1 MAFPSTR
8 WSMVESSRAAT
19 TAGRA
24 ALGELCE
31 RYRLPLVIFARR
43 RVGDPDEARELV
55 QDFFAD
61 LLGRGGFATV
71 EHGRGRFRSYLL
83 GAFCHHVARTYQR
96 ERADKRG
103 RGRTVSLD
111 DEVVARAAQAV
122 ADDADPERA
131 YAKAW
136 ALAVVARVE
145 DVLAQQYAARGQAA
159 GFAALRPHLRGEG
172 PPYAE
177 TARLLGTSEAA
188 LKVAVH
194 RLRQRFGQVLRAEVV
209 DTLADP
215 GDLEAEIRTLIAAL
229 GPGGSGL

>member
-1 MAFPSTR
+1 
-8 WSMVESSRAAT
+8 MVESSRAAT
-19 TAGRA
+19 TEGRA

-61 LLGRGGFATV
+61 LLGRGGFTTV

-83 GAFCHHVARTYQR
+83 GAFLHHVARMHQR
-96 ERADKRG
+96 DRADKRG

-111 DEVVARAAQAV
+111 DERDDAVVARAAQAV

-215 GDLEAEIRTLIAAL
+215 GDLEAEIRALIGAL